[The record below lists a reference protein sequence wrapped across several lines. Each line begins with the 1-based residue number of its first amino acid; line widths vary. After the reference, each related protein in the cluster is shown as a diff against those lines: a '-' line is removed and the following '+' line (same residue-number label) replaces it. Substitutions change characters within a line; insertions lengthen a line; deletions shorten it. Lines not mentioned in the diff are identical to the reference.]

1 MSLTAMKWDLKTKK
15 KIKAMREYFAQS
27 PLPSL
32 SVWQLQSTKE
42 HPADGPVWVSRVIF
56 PPPVDAVRQALYK
69 GIETLSSDGSE
80 TFTSPSLIPVKA
92 EWTGYRKGVSLTSPE
107 PDIPEPQKY
116 QNLMKEVTSNVTIL
130 YVHGGG
136 YW

>member
-1 MSLTAMKWDLKTKK
+1 MSLTAKKWDPKTEK

-32 SVWQLQSTKE
+32 SIWQLQSAKDR
-42 HPADGPVWVSRVIF
+42 PADGPVWASRVTF
-56 PPPVDAVRQALYK
+56 PPPENAIRQALLN
-69 GIETLSSDGSE
+69 GIEALSSDGLG
-80 TFTSPSLIPVKA
+80 TFTSPSLVQVKA
-92 EWTGYRKGVSLTSPE
+92 EWTGYRKGVSPTSPE
-107 PDIPEPQKY
+107 LDISEPQKY
-116 QNLMKEVTSNVTIL
+116 QNLMKEVSSNITLL